1 MTKFGLPVGPVTL
14 TDEVGVDVAAHVA
27 DFLGQHLGDRMRGP
41 DGEMLQEMVRDGA
54 LGRKAGKGFFV
65 YGDKK
70 GKREINPDASRLLA
84 KYREGR
90 AQAAQGLSDDE
101 LRSRMVARF
110 VNEAALWCAARLKG
124 GRAAHRPP
132 RPPVTVPPSPCTRA
146 PCAASRTR

>member
-14 TDEVGVDVAAHVA
+14 TDEVGLDVAAHVA
-27 DFLGQHLGDRMRGP
+27 EFLGQHLGDRMRGP
-41 DGEMLQEMVRDGA
+41 DGEMLQEMVREGA

-90 AQAAQGLSDDE
+90 AQGAQGLSDDE

-110 VNEAALWCAARLKG
+110 VNEAALWCELARWAAQ
-124 GRAAHRPP
+124 RARRPHP
-132 RPPVTVPPSPCTRA
+132 VPAPP
-146 PCAASRTR
+146 AASRTR